1 MIYAEVIEEA
11 GYPAGVFNL
20 VNGVGDVVGTAMSKH
35 KDIDMMSFTGSTRA
49 GILVTKDSAETIK
62 RVTLELGGKSP
73 NIVFSDANL
82 ERDIEYSVKECMLNT
97 GQSCDAPTRLL
108 VESSCYEEVLKI
120 AKKVAEEITID
131 DPEKEGDHIGPLF
144 DKIQFDRV
152 QNMID
157 VGIKEG
163 ASVLT
168 GGLGLSLIH
177 I

>member
-1 MIYAEVIEEA
+1 MQASTA
-11 GYPAGVFNL
+11 GSVGQRPAKLPSIKLWEWVKSEQTHTRAKCACIHF
-20 VNGVGDVVGTAMSKH
+20 
-35 KDIDMMSFTGSTRA
+35 GST
-49 GILVTKDSAETIK
+49 
-62 RVTLELGGKSP
+62 GKIS
-73 NIVFSDANL
+73 
-82 ERDIEYSVKECMLNT
+82 
-97 GQSCDAPTRLL
+97 RLL
-108 VESSCYEEVLKI
+108 VENSCYQKVLKI

-168 GGLGLSLIH
+168 GGLGKPHGLEDGWFVKPTIFYNVTNNMRVAQEEIFGRYCLL
-177 I
+177 